1 VVRIGVTYY
10 HNRIHDLITTDVT
23 GTTYANIG
31 EATTEGV
38 ESFISWQPAKEL
50 MLRVDY
56 TYTEATDDVL
66 QQELLR
72 RPKNKGTVLAQWQA
86 TRAWQLSLDVLSV
99 GTWVDGN
106 RDFSIPRLDTPGYT
120 TVNFATSYDLTPHL
134 TMFARINNLF
144 DRHYENP
151 VGFLQPSI
159 GAYAG
164 LRVTL

>member
-1 VVRIGVTYY
+1 MAPPR
-10 HNRIHDLITTDVT
+10 R
-23 GTTYANIG
+23 ANIG
-31 EATTEGV
+31 EATTEGI
-38 ESFISWQPAKEL
+38 ESFIAWQPAQAL
-50 MLRVDY
+50 TLRVDY

-72 RPKNKGTVLAQWQA
+72 RPKNKGTLLAQWQA
-86 TRAWQLSLDVLSV
+86 TRAWQLSLDVLAV

-106 RDFSIPRLDTPGYT
+106 RDFSIPRLDAPGYT
-120 TVNFATSYDLTPHL
+120 TVNFATSYDLTAHL
-134 TMFARINNLF
+134 AVFGRINNLF

-164 LRVTL
+164 IRVTL